1 MDTGLGT
8 GRINKLLSMSFPLMG
23 GEVNSNTEMYSC
35 CSYHMSLP
43 LPSKEGKDQTY
54 CGHCWHVSTLRSNIV
69 TPKHAI
75 FV

>member
-23 GEVNSNTEMYSC
+23 GEVNSNTEMYS
-35 CSYHMSLP
+35 
-43 LPSKEGKDQTY
+43 KEGKDQTC